1 MLGSIDQQNLA
12 TLGGEDPSEQASG
25 EAASG
30 DNKIETLI
38 QQINAWRTEF
48 HGVHREDR
56 TSCVPSYEN
65 RG

>member
-1 MLGSIDQQNLA
+1 MLGSVYKQNLA
-12 TLGGEDPSEQASG
+12 TLGGEDPSKQASR

-30 DNKIETLI
+30 DDEIETLI